1 MELPRALWPECEFPV
16 DTGVSFLGPKA
27 LLLWLTP
34 EHTSLRSQGG
44 CSWGSPGTK
53 VGTPEKSI
61 P

>member
-34 EHTSLRSQGG
+34 EHQS
-44 CSWGSPGTK
+44 
-53 VGTPEKSI
+53 
-61 P
+61 